1 MVPAA
6 LLLPTPPHP
15 TQALL
20 FPYMTCHQQC
30 PNSQVSPMPWC
41 SQPVGVLGK
50 GANRLKKGTLSQR
63 QISRKTFLTFWCF
76 SFWLLK
82 PLNDQAFPILP
93 AANLTELLNLLAA
106 PAK

>member
-1 MVPAA
+1 MVTAA
-6 LLLPTPPHP
+6 LLLPTPPDP

-20 FPYMTCHQQC
+20 CPYVTYQSAVPKFPGLL
-30 PNSQVSPMPWC
+30 C
-41 SQPVGVLGK
+41 SQPLGVLGK

-63 QISRKTFLTFWCF
+63 QIHRKTFLTFWCF

-82 PLNDQAFPILP
+82 PLNDQAFPIFP
-93 AANLTELLNLLAA
+93 AANLTEFLDLLAV

>member
-1 MVPAA
+1 MVTAA
-6 LLLPTPPHP
+6 LLLPTPPDP

-20 FPYMTCHQQC
+20 FPYVTYQSAV
-30 PNSQVSPMPWC
+30 PNSQVSPLPWC

-63 QISRKTFLTFWCF
+63 QIHRKTFLTFWCF

-93 AANLTELLNLLAA
+93 AANLTELLNLLAV